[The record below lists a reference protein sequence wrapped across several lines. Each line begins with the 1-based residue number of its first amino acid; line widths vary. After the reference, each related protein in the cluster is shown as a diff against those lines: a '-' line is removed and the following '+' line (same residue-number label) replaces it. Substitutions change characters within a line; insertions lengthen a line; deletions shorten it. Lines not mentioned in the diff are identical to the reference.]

1 MLTTETSEEENNG
14 ATPASFLSLV
24 NSRKVASACII
35 ELNEEN
41 GIGRGFHMTSTKLF
55 LVTLSPPF
63 PLRAKYK
70 QS

>member
-1 MLTTETSEEENNG
+1 MLTTATSAAQENNG

-41 GIGRGFHMTSTKLF
+41 GIRREGLPYPYDIDKVMS
-55 LVTLSPPF
+55 
-63 PLRAKYK
+63 
-70 QS
+70 